1 MTDPTDRAAIRALA
15 RRSEADIVAALRT
28 DLSRSPATVEAVT
41 QRGLTLIR
49 KAKAE
54 GERET
59 LVAQLMNRYRL
70 STEEGVV
77 LMCLAEALLRVPDSA
92 TANALI
98 RDKIAGR
105 HWAEGD
111 DEDSPLVVALSARG
125 LSLGSATLMLDAM
138 GSGAKP
144 LTLLKS
150 MIRRSGEPV
159 IRQAALAA
167 MKLLGQQFVKIG
179 RAHVGTPVTTAH
191 LVCRL
196 LLE

>member
-125 LSLGSATLMLDAM
+125 LSLGRSEEHTSELQSLMRISYAVFC
-138 GSGAKP
+138 
-144 LTLLKS
+144 LKKKTA
-150 MIRRSGEPV
+150 
-159 IRQAALAA
+159 Q
-167 MKLLGQQFVKIG
+167 IG
-179 RAHVGTPVTTAH
+179 RTHV
-191 LVCRL
+191 
-196 LLE
+196 

>member
-70 STEEGVV
+70 STEEGVG
-77 LMCLAEALLRVPDSA
+77 LMCLSSEERRVG
-92 TANALI
+92 
-98 RDKIAGR
+98 K
-105 HWAEGD
+105 E
-111 DEDSPLVVALSARG
+111 VVS
-125 LSLGSATLMLDAM
+125 TC
-138 GSGAKP
+138 GSGWAP
-144 LTLLKS
+144 YN
-150 MIRRSGEPV
+150 
-159 IRQAALAA
+159 
-167 MKLLGQQFVKIG
+167 
-179 RAHVGTPVTTAH
+179 
-191 LVCRL
+191 
-196 LLE
+196 

>member
-59 LVAQLMNRYRL
+59 LVAQLMKRYRL

-77 LMCLAEALLRVPDSA
+77 LMCLAEALLRVPASA
-92 TANALI
+92 TATALL
-98 RDKIAGR
+98 RDKTAGR
-105 HWAEGD
+105 HWNEGE
-111 DEDSPLVVALSARG
+111 DEDSPLIVALSARG
-125 LSLGSATLMLDAM
+125 LSLGSATLMLGAL
-138 GSGAKP
+138 GSRADR
-144 LTLLKS
+144 KS
-150 MIRRSGEPV
+150 
-159 IRQAALAA
+159 
-167 MKLLGQQFVKIG
+167 
-179 RAHVGTPVTTAH
+179 T
-191 LVCRL
+191 RL
-196 LLE
+196 NSRH